1 MTMPPPDST
10 AFRAAMGR
18 VPTAVTVVTAPGANG
33 PLGATA
39 NAVVSL
45 SADPPLM
52 LVALHRRSR
61 TLGEIRGAARFG
73 VNVLAAGQSELA
85 ERFAT
90 KDPHPV
96 KWTGVPWSDL
106 DGAPAIQGAVL
117 AMSCELREELD
128 GGDHVILVGAV
139 NAMEES
145 GAEALVFHGGSY
157 RQLDQA

>member
-1 MTMPPPDST
+1 MPPPDST
-10 AFRAAMGR
+10 SFRRAMGQ
-18 VPTAVTVVTAPGANG
+18 VPTAVTVVTASGPDG

-45 SADPPLM
+45 SAEPPLM
-52 LVALHRRSR
+52 LVALDRRSR
-61 TLGEIRGAARFG
+61 TLGEIQRTRRLG
-73 VNVLAAGQSELA
+73 VNVLAADQGEIAL
-85 ERFAT
+85 RFAT

-96 KWTGVPWSDL
+96 KWGGVSWSELAGVPAV
-106 DGAPAIQGAVL
+106 GGAVV

-139 NAMEES
+139 TALEES

-157 RQLDQA
+157 RPLG